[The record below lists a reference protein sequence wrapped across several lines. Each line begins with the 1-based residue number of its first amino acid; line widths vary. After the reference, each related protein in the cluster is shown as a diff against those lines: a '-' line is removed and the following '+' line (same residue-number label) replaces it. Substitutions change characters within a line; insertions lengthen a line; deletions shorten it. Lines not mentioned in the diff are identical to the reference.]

1 MQSYPVELLQ
11 SMLRTYSP
19 SGSEQNVADLL
30 HKQIESHGFKSR
42 KDSVGNVIGE
52 LGNEGPRILLCGH
65 MDTVPGE
72 IPVRID
78 GDLLYGRGA
87 VDAKSTLAAMLI
99 GSSLAKE
106 RSHLP
111 FQVTLACVVEEERS
125 SDGVKAVI
133 ATGGAYDL
141 AVFGEPSGA
150 SNIVIGYKG
159 NIQLQVI
166 CLTKG
171 SHSASPWL
179 SRSSFEEASEFWKT
193 LQESLLEND
202 SSSKFS
208 AVTGCVTGATVGDGS
223 NMVPSRAVLELDLR
237 IPPSIHPGRVGDTVT
252 ELARRYEETHQGVR
266 ILVTIKDQ
274 SEAFLGSEDS
284 AAVRAFRWA
293 IRKTIGGKVALVKKT
308 GTCDMNLFAKS
319 YSIPMIAYGPGD
331 SRLDHTE
338 NEHVSLSEYLS
349 SIEVYANAIQQFA
362 LLARDRTSTSNDAR
376 VSS

>member
-1 MQSYPVELLQ
+1 
-11 SMLRTYSP
+11 MLETYSP
-19 SGSEQNVADLL
+19 SGSEQNLADLL
-30 HKQIESHGFKSR
+30 HIQMASHGFKSR

-52 LGNEGPRILLCGH
+52 FGNEGPRILLCGH

-72 IPVRID
+72 IPVRIE

-87 VDAKSTLAAMLI
+87 VDAKSTLAAMLV
-99 GSSLAKE
+99 GSLLAKE
-106 RSHLP
+106 RSNLP
-111 FQVTLACVVEEERS
+111 FQLTLACVVEEERS

-133 ATGGAYDL
+133 AAGAPHDL

-159 NIQLQVI
+159 SIQLQI
-166 CLTKG
+166 TCLTKG

-179 SRSSFEEASEFWKT
+179 SRNSFEEASEFWKT
-193 LQESLLEND
+193 LRESLLEND

-208 AVTGCVTGATVGDGS
+208 VVTGCITSAIAGDGS
-223 NMVPSRAVLELDLR
+223 NMIPSRTILELDIR
-237 IPPSIHPGRVGDTVT
+237 IPPSIRPGHVTDTVN
-252 ELARRYEETHQGVR
+252 ELAKRYEETHQGVR
-266 ILVTIKDQ
+266 ILIAVKDQ
-274 SEAFLGSEDS
+274 SDAFLGSEDS

-293 IRKTIGGKVALVKKT
+293 IRKTIGRQVALVKKT
-308 GTCDMNLFAKS
+308 GTSDMNLFAKF

-331 SRLDHTE
+331 SSLDHTE
-338 NEHVSLSEYLS
+338 NEHVSINEYLS

-362 LLARDRTSTSNDAR
+362 LLARDGSATSTDTT

>member
-11 SMLRTYSP
+11 SMLQTYSP
-19 SGSEQNVADLL
+19 SGSEQNLADLL
-30 HKQIESHGFKSR
+30 HEQMVSHGFKSR

-52 LGNEGPRILLCGH
+52 FGNEGPRILLCGH

-72 IPVRID
+72 IPVRTE

-87 VDAKSTLAAMLI
+87 VDAKSTLAAMLV
-99 GSSLAKE
+99 GSFLARE
-106 RSHLP
+106 RSNLP

-133 ATGGAYDL
+133 ATGVSYDL

-159 NIQLQVI
+159 CIQLQVT

-193 LQESLLEND
+193 LRESLLEND

-208 AVTGCVTGATVGDGS
+208 AVTGCVTGATAGDGS
-223 NMVPSRAVLELDLR
+223 NMTPSRTTLELDIR
-237 IPPSIHPGRVGDTVT
+237 IPPSVQPRQVNDTVN
-252 ELARRYEETHQGVR
+252 EFAKRYEETHQGVR
-266 ILVTIKDQ
+266 ILIAVKDQ

-284 AAVRAFRWA
+284 TAVRAFRWA
-293 IRKTIGGKVALVKKT
+293 IRKTLGRQVALVKKT
-308 GTCDMNLFAKS
+308 GTSDMNLFAKS
-319 YSIPMIAYGPGD
+319 CSIPMIAYGPGD
-331 SRLDHTE
+331 SSLDHTE
-338 NEHVSLSEYLS
+338 NEHVSLNEYLS

-362 LLARDRTSTSNDAR
+362 LLARDGRGASNGTR